1 MYNQGRDS
9 LAFNDTTEQ
18 QQRALQFAFNVVLV
32 YVVVVGQRV
41 LSQGKATE
49 EEEDGSLNLC
59 EQRNNNNNN
68 RESIRL
74 LCLCLCL
81 VSLCLDTKSLGQC
94 RRRGGDERRDGQD
107 SECVANLNY

>member
-1 MYNQGRDS
+1 MYNQDRDS
-9 LAFNDTTEQ
+9 LAFNDTTDQQ

-41 LSQGKATE
+41 LSQGRATE
-49 EEEDGSLNLC
+49 EEEEEEVDGSLNLC
-59 EQRNNNNNN
+59 EQRNNNNN

-81 VSLCLDTKSLGQC
+81 VSLCLDTKSLGQY
-94 RRRGGDERRDGQD
+94 RRRGGDGRWDRTV
-107 SECVANLNY
+107 SVLPI